1 MSFIVEAS
9 APSDGHQDT
18 APLLKKNKMYDAQ
31 VESVL
36 ESTKKKFQSEEYQP
50 AARIVFTVFQ
60 RDGIALGTISKK
72 YTLSLNEK
80 ANLHKVIKTITGVSP
95 SARFDLETLVGLR
108 CQILSDPW
116 ITSSGAERNGIGD
129 VLPADDDD
137 TTTEAPP
144 AKLEV
149 TNIQSR
155 V

>member
-60 RDGIALGTISKK
+60 RDGIALGISAKNTRSASTKK
-72 YTLSLNEK
+72 PTCTKSLK
-80 ANLHKVIKTITGVSP
+80 P
-95 SARFDLETLVGLR
+95 
-108 CQILSDPW
+108 
-116 ITSSGAERNGIGD
+116 
-129 VLPADDDD
+129 LPA
-137 TTTEAPP
+137 
-144 AKLEV
+144 
-149 TNIQSR
+149 
-155 V
+155 